1 MMHYTGLRRWQES
14 LNNGEFSCLDAVNH
28 YIEKIEKDTHNAFV
42 EIFYGEA
49 RERASVVDQKI
60 RFGTAGRLAGMI
72 IGIKDNIC
80 LKGHRVSAAS
90 KILDGFESLFTAT
103 VVERLIKED
112 AIIIGRLNMDEFAM
126 GSTNKTSVYGPAL
139 NPHNKAMVPGGSSG
153 GSAAAVAA
161 GLCHA
166 ALGSDT
172 GGSVRQ
178 PAAFCGIYG
187 MKPSYG
193 RLSRYGLI
201 AFASSLDQIG
211 PLTTNL
217 EDMALLLEVMA
228 GKDPMDSTSSSH
240 AVEPF
245 SEALGSE
252 RKYTIGYLT
261 ETLEHPALDP
271 EIKQLTLDTLDH
283 LRQAGHTVVE
293 AHLPHLDYL
302 TPVYYIIATAEAS
315 SNLAR
320 YDGVHFGY
328 RSPNATNMDEV
339 YTLSRTEG
347 FGPEVKR
354 RITLG
359 TFVLSSGFY
368 DAYYGKAQ
376 KARRLIVQTT
386 NNIFEKCD
394 FLLTPTTPGTAFP
407 LSKVFDDPTKLYL
420 EDIFTVMANITGIP
434 AISIPMGQHS
444 NGLPIGLQLMAP
456 VFKDFQII
464 EMADQVSKLSTYN
477 PDLVNK

>member
-1 MMHYTGLRRWQES
+1 MEYINLRQWQS
-14 LNNGEFSCLDAVNH
+14 DLKKGKFSCIEAVNA
-28 YIEKIEKDTHNAFV
+28 YIERIEKDPHNAFLEV
-42 EIFYGEA
+42 FYGEV
-49 RERASVVDQKI
+49 RERATVIDQKL

-80 LKGHRVSAAS
+80 FKSHSVSAGS
-90 KILDGFESLFTAT
+90 KILQGFESLYSAT
-103 VVERLIKED
+103 VIERLVKED

-126 GSTNKTSVYGPAL
+126 GSSNTTSYYGPVK
-139 NPHNKAMVPGGSSG
+139 NPHNTNMVPGGSSG

-178 PAAFCGIYG
+178 PSSFCGVYG
-187 MKPSYG
+187 LKPTYG

-211 PLTTNL
+211 PITSNL
-217 EDMALLLEVMA
+217 EDMAVLMEVMS
-228 GKDPMDSTSSSH
+228 GRDPMDSTSSSQP
-240 AVEPF
+240 VEAY
-245 SEALGSE
+245 SKALSSSQ
-252 RKYTIGYLT
+252 KFTIGYLA
-261 ETLEHPALDP
+261 ETIEHPGLDP
-271 EIKQLTLDTLDH
+271 EIRQKTLEAIDL
-283 LRQAGHTVVE
+283 LRSEGHKIVE
-293 AHLPHLDYL
+293 AHMPYLDFL

-328 RSPNATNMDEV
+328 RSPNATTMEDV
-339 YTLSRTEG
+339 YTMTRTEG
-347 FGPEVKR
+347 FGDEVKR
-354 RITLG
+354 RIMLG

-368 DAYYGKAQ
+368 DAYYGRAQ
-376 KARRLIVQTT
+376 RARRLISDTT
-386 NNIFEKCD
+386 TAIFESCD

-407 LSKVFDDPTKLYL
+407 INKKFDDPTKLYL

-434 AISIPMGQHS
+434 AISIPAGRHS
-444 NGLPIGLQLMAP
+444 NGLPIGLQLMA
-456 VFKDFQII
+456 
-464 EMADQVSKLSTYN
+464 SKHEEYKLFEISHQLSSYFN
-477 PDLVNK
+477 

>member
-1 MMHYTGLRRWQES
+1 MEYINLHQWQS
-14 LNNGEFSCLDAVNH
+14 DLMDKKFSCLEAVNA
-28 YIEKIEKDTHNAFV
+28 YIKRIEEDKHNAFLEV
-42 EIFYGEA
+42 FYGEA
-49 RERASVVDQKI
+49 RERATVIDQKL

-80 LKGHRVSAAS
+80 FKNHPVSAGS
-90 KILDGFESLFTAT
+90 KILEGFESLYSAT
-103 VVERLIKED
+103 VIERLVKED

-126 GSTNKTSVYGPAL
+126 GSTNTTSYYGPVK
-139 NPHNKAMVPGGSSG
+139 NPHNPNMVPGGSSG

-178 PAAFCGIYG
+178 PASFCGIYG
-187 MKPSYG
+187 LKPSYG

-211 PLTTNL
+211 PLTSNL
-217 EDMALLLEVMA
+217 EDMAILMEVMA
-228 GKDPMDSTSSSH
+228 GVDPMDSTSSS
-240 AVEPF
+240 VPVDQF
-245 SEALGSE
+245 SKALSSGQ
-252 RKYTIGYLT
+252 KYTIGFLS
-261 ETLEHPALDP
+261 ETLEHPGLDP
-271 EIKQLTLDTLDH
+271 EIRQTALDALDF
-283 LRQAGHTVVE
+283 LRSQGHTVVE
-293 AHLPHLDYL
+293 SHMPYLEYL

-328 RSPNATNMDEV
+328 RSPNATTMEEV

-347 FGPEVKR
+347 FGDEVKR
-354 RITLG
+354 RIMLG

-368 DAYYGKAQ
+368 DAYYAQAQ
-376 KARRLIVQTT
+376 KARKLISETT
-386 NNIFEKCD
+386 KSIFESCD

-407 LSKVFDDPTKLYL
+407 IDKKFDDPTKLYL
-420 EDIFTVMANITGIP
+420 EDVFTVMANIAGIP
-434 AISIPMGQHS
+434 AISLPAGLHS

-456 VFKDFQII
+456 KYHEYQLFDISHQLSSFFKLAQ
-464 EMADQVSKLSTYN
+464 
-477 PDLVNK
+477 P